1 MASSLSSNSETL
13 ASLSVAFV
21 NFRQSSGLKR
31 PIFPPALKRRAL
43 AFLEQGIKREEVGI
57 ACGVS
62 KHTIALWKTQTLP
75 VPRKLAVVSEKEIEF
90 QKEECEGTQNP
101 IKPQESSSVSFHLK
115 SGISFDLSREDAFW
129 LVSRLGEAR

>member
-31 PIFPPALKRRAL
+31 PVFPPALKRRAL
-43 AFLEQGIKREEVGI
+43 AFLEQGIKREEVGV

-62 KHTIALWKTQTLP
+62 KHIIALWRAQTLP
-75 VPRKLAVVSEKEIEF
+75 VPHRSILK
-90 QKEECEGTQNP
+90 
-101 IKPQESSSVSFHLK
+101 FH
-115 SGISFDLSREDAFW
+115 
-129 LVSRLGEAR
+129 